1 MSGFIHEARS
11 EAKPFLFVLALVAAL
26 GGFLFGY
33 DTGVISGALLFIKP
47 AFHASALQQQAI
59 IGSLLIGAMVGAT
72 ASGYLAEAMSRKWTK
87 VLSGGIYVGAA
98 LWSAFASGATE
109 LTAARFVL
117 GLAVGTASFV
127 APMYIA
133 EVAPRRIRGGLVSFN
148 QLMIVAGI
156 LIAYIIDF
164 LFKGVADNWRWM
176 LGLGAIP
183 GVALAAGMVWMPHSP
198 RWLME
203 RGRDEEARAVLAKV
217 HRRSEGIEKE
227 IADIRRIVAEEG
239 SLRDI
244 IGAKV
249 RPMLIVGVAL
259 AIFQQI
265 VGINTVIYY
274 APTILRFTGSSV
286 SSAITQTV
294 FIGLTNVVFTVV
306 AVLLLDRFGR
316 RVFLMVGTVG
326 LIVSLAVLGIFFA
339 SAGVRHAVPDLALI
353 ALIVYIAS
361 FAIGLGPV
369 FWLMISEIFPL
380 HLRSPA
386 MALCTVT
393 NWGFNFLVS
402 FTFLSLVG
410 ALGKTGTFLLYAGV
424 GVVALIFFGTRVP
437 ETNGR
442 SLEEIEQ
449 QLHGIR
455 RGKASRRGAVP
466 AAGTAF
472 VSKLKGA
479 IRE

>member
-1 MSGFIHEARS
+1 MSGGLIHKARG
-11 EAKPFLFVLALVAAL
+11 EAKPFLFVLAAVAAL

-47 AFHASALQQQAI
+47 AFHASALQQQSI
-59 IGSLLIGAMVGAT
+59 IGSLLVGAVVGAT

-87 VLSGGIYVGAA
+87 VLSGSIYVGAA
-98 LWSAFASGATE
+98 LWSAFASGTTE
-109 LTAARFVL
+109 LIAARFLL
-117 GLAVGTASFV
+117 GLSVGTASFV

-133 EVAPRRIRGGLVSFN
+133 EVAPRQIRGGLVSFN
-148 QLMIVAGI
+148 QMMVVLGI
-156 LIAYIIDF
+156 LTAYIVDF
-164 LFKGVADNWRWM
+164 ALKGVTDNWRWM
-176 LGLGAIP
+176 LGLGAVP
-183 GVALAAGMVWMPHSP
+183 GVALAVGMVLMPHSP

-203 RGRDEEARAVLAKV
+203 RGRDDEARAVLERV
-217 HRRSEGIEKE
+217 HRRREGIDSEMD
-227 IADIRRIVAEEG
+227 DIRQVVAQEG
-239 SLRDI
+239 SLHDI
-244 IGAKV
+244 IRAKV
-249 RPMLIVGVAL
+249 RPMLIVGLAL

-294 FIGLTNVVFTVV
+294 FIGLTNVVFTAV

-316 RVFLMVGTVG
+316 RVFLLVGTVG
-326 LIVSLAVLGIFFA
+326 LIVSLLALGVFFA

-353 ALIVYIAS
+353 ALIAYIAS

-386 MALCTVT
+386 MATCTVA
-393 NWGFNFLVS
+393 NWAFNFLVS

-410 ALGKTGTFLLYAGV
+410 ALGRAGTFLLYATV
-424 GVVALIFFGTRVP
+424 GVIALIFFATRVP

-449 QLHGIR
+449 QLQRKR
-455 RGKASRRGAVP
+455 RGKTRHAPAVGTALASKLRGA
-466 AAGTAF
+466 
-472 VSKLKGA
+472 
-479 IRE
+479 IHQ

>member
-1 MSGFIHEARS
+1 MSGFIHDAGK

-47 AFHASALQQQAI
+47 AFHASAFQLQAI
-59 IGSLLIGAMVGAT
+59 IGSLLLGAMVGAV

-87 VLSGGIYVGAA
+87 VLSGCIYFGAA
-98 LWSAFASGATE
+98 LWSAFASGTTE
-109 LTAARFVL
+109 LIAARFIL
-117 GLAVGTASFV
+117 GLSVGTASFV

-133 EVAPRRIRGGLVSFN
+133 EIAPRRIRGGLVSFN

-156 LIAYIIDF
+156 LMAYIVDF
-164 LFKGVADNWRWM
+164 LFKGVGGNWRWM

-183 GVALAAGMVWMPHSP
+183 GIALAVGMIMMPHSP
-198 RWLME
+198 RWLLE
-203 RGRDEEARAVLAKV
+203 RGRDDEARAVLERV
-217 HRRSEGIEKE
+217 HRRSDSIEDE
-227 IADIRRIVAEEG
+227 MNDIRRVVAQEG

-244 IGAKV
+244 IGPRV
-249 RPMLIVGVAL
+249 RPMLIVGLAL

-294 FIGLTNVVFTVV
+294 FIGLTNVIFTVV

-316 RVFLMVGTVG
+316 RVFLLVGTVG
-326 LIVSLAVLGIFFA
+326 LIVSLLVLGLFFGA
-339 SAGVRHAVPDLALI
+339 PGVRHAVPDLALI

-393 NWGFNFLVS
+393 NWAFNFLVS

-410 ALGKTGTFLLYAGV
+410 ALGRTGTFLLYAAV
-424 GVVALIFFGTRVP
+424 GLIALTFFATRVP
-437 ETNGR
+437 ETSGR

-449 QLHGIR
+449 QLQGKR
-455 RGKASRRGAVP
+455 RGKSRGHEVP
-466 AAGTAF
+466 AVGSD
-472 VSKLKGA
+472 VGS
-479 IRE
+479 

>member
-11 EAKPFLFVLALVAAL
+11 EAKPFLFVLAVVAAL

-47 AFHASALQQQAI
+47 AFHASSLQLQAI
-59 IGSLLIGAMVGAT
+59 IGSLLVGAVAGAA
-72 ASGYLAEAMSRKWTK
+72 ASGYLAEAVSRKWTK
-87 VLSGGIYVGAA
+87 VLSGCIYVGAA
-98 LWSAFASGATE
+98 LWSASASGATE
-109 LTAARFVL
+109 LIAARFVL

-148 QLMIVAGI
+148 QMMIVTGI
-156 LIAYIIDF
+156 LIAYIVDF
-164 LFKGVADNWRWM
+164 LFKGVAGNWRWM
-176 LGLGAIP
+176 LGLGAAP
-183 GVALAAGMVWMPHSP
+183 GVALAAGMILMPHSP

-203 RGRDEEARAVLAKV
+203 RGRDDEARTVLARV
-217 HRRSEGIEKE
+217 HRRGEGIDAEMD
-227 IADIRRIVAEEG
+227 DIRRVVATEG

-244 IGAKV
+244 IGARV
-249 RPMLIVGVAL
+249 RPMLIVGLAL

-274 APTILRFTGSSV
+274 APTILTFTGSSV

-294 FIGLTNVVFTVV
+294 LIGLTNVVFTAA

-316 RVFLMVGTVG
+316 RAFLITGTAG
-326 LIVSLAVLGIFFA
+326 LIVSLAVLAVFFA
-339 SAGVRHAVPDLALI
+339 SPGVRHAVPDLALV

-361 FAIGLGPV
+361 FAVGLGPV

-386 MALCTVT
+386 MSLCTIA
-393 NWGFNFLVS
+393 NWAFNFLVS

-410 ALGKTGTFLLYAGV
+410 ALGRAGTFVLYAAIGLI
-424 GVVALIFFGTRVP
+424 ALVFFVMRVP

-449 QLHGIR
+449 QMR
-455 RGKASRRGAVP
+455 RKRRVRPP
-466 AAGTAF
+466 AAGTAP
-472 VSKLKGA
+472 VPGPKGA
-479 IRE
+479 TGA

>member
-1 MSGFIHEARS
+1 MDEGA
-11 EAKPFLFVLALVAAL
+11 VLGCV
-26 GGFLFGY
+26 
-33 DTGVISGALLFIKP
+33 
-47 AFHASALQQQAI
+47 
-59 IGSLLIGAMVGAT
+59 
-72 ASGYLAEAMSRKWTK
+72 
-87 VLSGGIYVGAA
+87 YVGAA
-98 LWSAFASGATE
+98 LWSAFASGTTD
-109 LTAARFVL
+109 LIAARFLL
-117 GLAVGTASFV
+117 GLSVGTASFV

-133 EVAPRRIRGGLVSFN
+133 EIAPRRIRGGLVSFN
-148 QLMIVAGI
+148 QLMIVLGI
-156 LIAYIIDF
+156 LIAYIVDF
-164 LFKGVADNWRWM
+164 LFKGVSDNWRWM
-176 LGLGAIP
+176 LGLCAVP
-183 GVALAAGMVWMPHSP
+183 GVALAVGMILMPHSP

-203 RGRDEEARAVLAKV
+203 RGREDEARAVLERV
-217 HRRSEGIEKE
+217 HRRSEDIDSE
-227 IADIRRIVAEEG
+227 IDDIRHVVAEEG

-244 IGAKV
+244 IGARV
-249 RPMLIVGVAL
+249 RPMLIVGLAL

-316 RVFLMVGTVG
+316 RVFLLAGTIG
-326 LIVSLAVLGIFFA
+326 LIASLLVLGVFFA
-339 SAGVRHAVPDLALI
+339 SSGVRAAVPDLALI

-386 MALCTVT
+386 MALCTVA
-393 NWGFNFLVS
+393 NWAFNFLVS

-410 ALGKTGTFLLYAGV
+410 ALGRAGTFLLYAAV
-424 GVVALIFFGTRVP
+424 GVVALLFFATRVP

-449 QLHGIR
+449 QLQRKRHPR
-455 RGKASRRGAVP
+455 VAHQLSRPR
-466 AAGTAF
+466 AG
-472 VSKLKGA
+472 
-479 IRE
+479 

>member
-11 EAKPFLFVLALVAAL
+11 EAKPFLFVLAVVAAL

-59 IGSLLIGAMVGAT
+59 IGSLLVGAVVGAT
-72 ASGYLAEAMSRKWTK
+72 AAGYLADALSRKWTT
-87 VLSGGIYVGAA
+87 VLSGCIYVGAA
-98 LWSAFASGATE
+98 LWSAVVPGTTE
-109 LTAARFVL
+109 LIAARFLL
-117 GLAVGTASFV
+117 GLSVGTASFV

-133 EVAPRRIRGGLVSFN
+133 EVAPQRIRGGLVSFN
-148 QLMIVAGI
+148 QLMMVVGI
-156 LIAYIIDF
+156 LIAYIVDF
-164 LFKGVADNWRWM
+164 LFKAVADNWRWM
-176 LGLGAIP
+176 LGLGALP
-183 GVALAAGMVWMPHSP
+183 GVALVVGMVLMPHSP

-203 RGRDEEARAVLAKV
+203 RGRDDEARAVLERV
-217 HRRSEGIEKE
+217 HRREQDVDNEMD
-227 IADIRRIVAEEG
+227 DIRRVVAEKG

-249 RPMLIVGVAL
+249 RPMLIVGLAL

-294 FIGLTNVVFTVV
+294 FIGVTNVVFTTV

-316 RVFLMVGTVG
+316 RVFLLVGTVG
-326 LIVSLAVLGIFFA
+326 LIVSLLALGLFFA
-339 SAGVRHAVPDLALI
+339 SPAVRHAVPDLALI
-353 ALIVYIAS
+353 ALIAYIAS

-386 MALCTVT
+386 MALCTVA
-393 NWGFNFLVS
+393 NWAFNFLVA

-410 ALGKTGTFLLYAGV
+410 ALGSAGTFLLYAAV
-424 GVVALIFFGTRVP
+424 GSIALVFFATRVP

-449 QLHGIR
+449 QVQRKH
-455 RGKASRRGAVP
+455 RGKRG
-466 AAGTAF
+466 
-472 VSKLKGA
+472 
-479 IRE
+479 R